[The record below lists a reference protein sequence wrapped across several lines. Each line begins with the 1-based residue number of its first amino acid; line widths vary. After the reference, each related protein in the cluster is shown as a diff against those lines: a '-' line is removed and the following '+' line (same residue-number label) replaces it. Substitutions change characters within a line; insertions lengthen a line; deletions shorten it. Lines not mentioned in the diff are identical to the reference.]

1 MTNDF
6 PPRVG
11 GVQQYVHSLVR
22 HLPPDRVTVLAP
34 DWPGAAAF
42 DAAQPFAVERGGAS
56 NLRPTREIGRRVAD
70 LLREARA
77 EVVLF
82 GHGLPLGLL
91 GPSVAAGGVPYV
103 VLTHGT
109 EYWFS
114 LLPGTALALRRAT
127 SGASR
132 VLAISRSTAR
142 VIRTVVPDRVPMS
155 LLPPGVDVDR
165 FHPEVSGGDVR
176 RRHGLEDRPLVVC
189 VSRLV
194 PRKGQDVL
202 IRSMARVRAVAPDAA
217 LLVVGDGRYGDR
229 LRAMAS
235 DAPAGSVTFA
245 GEVPDAELPA
255 HHAAADVFAMPCRSR
270 FGGLE
275 IEGFGI
281 VYLEAAATGRSAVA
295 GDSGGAA
302 EAVLDGATGL
312 VVDGRE
318 EEAVAGAVGAL
329 LADPDRASAMGR
341 AGRARVEERFAW
353 PGLAE
358 RAAGFLLEAVEEG
371 PRS

>member
-11 GVQQYVHSLVR
+11 GVQQYVHNLVR

-34 DWPGAAAF
+34 HWEGAAAF
-42 DAAQPFAVERGGAS
+42 DAAQPFAVRRAGGTS
-56 NLRPTREIGRRVAD
+56 LRPTPELGRHVGD

-91 GPSVAAGGVPYV
+91 GPGVAARGVPYV

-127 SGASR
+127 RRASR
-132 VLAISRSTAR
+132 VLAIARSTAR

-165 FHPEVSGGDVR
+165 FRPGVSGEEVR
-176 RRHGLEDRPLVVC
+176 ERHGLGDRPLVVC

-202 IRSMARVRAVAPDAA
+202 IRSIDRIRAIAPDAA
-217 LLVVGDGRYGDR
+217 LLVVGEGPYGDR
-229 LRAMAS
+229 LRTMAAQ
-235 DAPAGSVTFA
+235 APAGSVTFA

-275 IEGFGI
+275 VEGFGI
-281 VYLEAAATGRSAVA
+281 VYLEAAASGKAAVA

-302 EAVLDGATGL
+302 EAVIDGATGL
-312 VVDGRE
+312 VVDGRDPT
-318 EEAVAGAVGAL
+318 AVAGAVGGL
-329 LADPDRASAMGR
+329 LADRDRAAAMGR
-341 AGRARVEERFAW
+341 AARARVEERFAW
-353 PGLAE
+353 PRLAD
-358 RAAGFLLEAVEEG
+358 RAASFLRLAAAEG
-371 PRS
+371 PRP